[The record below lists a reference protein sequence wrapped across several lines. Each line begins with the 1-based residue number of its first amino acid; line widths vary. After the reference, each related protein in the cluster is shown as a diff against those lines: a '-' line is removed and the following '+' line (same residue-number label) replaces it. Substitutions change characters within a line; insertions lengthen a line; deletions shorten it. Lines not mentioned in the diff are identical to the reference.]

1 MDFIVI
7 QDYNIIAFNY
17 GNAENESSNIIYRDK
32 DGRGHSID
40 FDVCATNFKAEH
52 GTSSGNCIGERKID
66 EYCFFFYTSGIK
78 TKIVFKK
85 MYVGNLFRYHRLSG
99 SKATRF
105 LALQNLINE
114 TRYTTYD
121 LS

>member
-1 MDFIVI
+1 MECILIPDTAIWAVNRGK
-7 QDYNIIAFNY
+7 Q
-17 GNAENESSNIIYRDK
+17 ENEASSIVYRDEN
-32 DGRGHSID
+32 GELHSID
-40 FDVCATNFKAEH
+40 FDVCATNYKAEH
-52 GTSSGNCIGERKID
+52 ESSSGNCIGERKID
-66 EYCFFFYTSGIK
+66 EYCFVFYTSGIK

-105 LALQNLINE
+105 LQLQKLIGE